1 MSGDFAGIRVL
12 LVEDETLVA
21 LMIEDMIDDIGAMR
35 IGTASTIDEAMMT
48 LESAQPD
55 IAVLDINVGGE
66 QVFPVCERLADLG
79 IPFVFSTGYGQHGVP
94 EQWQASPVL
103 QKPYTAP
110 QLANALACCL
120 D

>member
-1 MSGDFAGIRVL
+1 MSGDFAETRVL

-35 IGTASTIDEAMMT
+35 VGTASTVGEAMT
-48 LESAQPD
+48 ALESARPD
-55 IAVLDINVGGE
+55 IAVLDVNVGGD
-66 QVFPVCERLADLG
+66 QVFPVCERLAELG
-79 IPFVFSTGYGQHGVP
+79 IPFVFSTGYGAHGVP
-94 EQWQASPVL
+94 PQWRANPVL

-110 QLANALACCL
+110 QLADALARCL